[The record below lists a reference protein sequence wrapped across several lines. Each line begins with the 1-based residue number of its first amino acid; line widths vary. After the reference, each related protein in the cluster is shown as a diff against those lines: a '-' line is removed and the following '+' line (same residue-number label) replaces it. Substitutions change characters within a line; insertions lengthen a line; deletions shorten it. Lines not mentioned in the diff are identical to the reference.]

1 MCDIPVKKEAYE
13 IMHVHVHAHEARV
26 DSHVSHR
33 FEHSTLIL
41 ILRCT
46 FRADNKT
53 SSCTVFEWS
62 DELVLHIQ
70 NFEKVGWER
79 RTLIQL

>member
-33 FEHSTLIL
+33 FEHS
-41 ILRCT
+41 
-46 FRADNKT
+46 F
-53 SSCTVFEWS
+53 SF
-62 DELVLHIQ
+62 
-70 NFEKVGWER
+70 
-79 RTLIQL
+79 